1 MSGYSML
8 GFVVIIILY
17 VVVGVMAAIGTIVT
31 FRKLLSPKAEQ
42 IFYSMFLIMIALFYL
57 AFTAYFEVASAWR
70 IETVAVVGFIVLGL
84 LGTRFPSALMVG
96 YVLHGAWDLLH
107 ELQGHG
113 VHTPFE
119 AGQLTAIPLAYGF
132 FCLAFD
138 FYAAGYFYSR
148 RKEWETA
155 SGALATD

>member
-42 IFYSMFLIMIALFYL
+42 IFYAMFLVLIALFYL

-84 LGTRFPSALMVG
+84 LGTRLPSALIVG

-132 FCLAFD
+132 FCVAFD

-155 SGALATD
+155 GSTVARA